1 MSDPITTLSAPSQE
15 RTHHSYSP
23 STTQTIEV
31 CPVYR
36 SRKDVTHIR
45 SIMGTIAHNVTE
57 TGEDDARL
65 SDEDT
70 LNAVECME
78 FYERR
83 KQIMEEARARE
94 VERIAGLMKL
104 TETKAGYTPDLGP
117 LTIAA
122 DVQTPKLTEL
132 KETYLAVDAKVF
144 FDLYTDP
151 LTGQVVNE
159 RVEATTAG
167 YVDRAL
173 ISHCGTRAELFDWKF
188 GAWPVEEA
196 EANLQGICYLIGL
209 FRSRSNIQEIIF
221 WFKQP
226 LLDALSSAKFTR
238 AQFDEL
244 YLRIQVVVARA
255 REARRLQDF
264 SMARPYVPAC
274 NFCANIGVCPKV
286 AAFACTVGSKFHPM
300 EIPADIT
307 PSMVHDPKNSS
318 IGLRLSA
325 VLKVWCEAFRR
336 QISDRVIRGDAPI
349 PEGQIIVSMAK
360 REIIDKDKFKEVTL
374 QFITE
379 TEYLKTL
386 DPSFTPIEDLI
397 AKNTPRGQKTA
408 QVEAY
413 QAALFESGAVKKGDP
428 FSFLKAV
435 PAKKEKSTQEQNN

>member
-1 MSDPITTLSAPSQE
+1 
-15 RTHHSYSP
+15 
-23 STTQTIEV
+23 
-31 CPVYR
+31 
-36 SRKDVTHIR
+36 
-45 SIMGTIAHNVTE
+45 MGTIAHNVTE

-83 KQIMEEARARE
+83 KQLMEEARQRE
-94 VERIAGLMKL
+94 VAKHCAG
-104 TETKAGYTPDLGP
+104 A
-117 LTIAA
+117 TILEVVEAA
-122 DVQTPKLTEL
+122 EVIVPKLTEL

-151 LTGQVVNE
+151 LTGQLVSE

-188 GAWPVEEA
+188 GMWPVEEA
-196 EANLQGICYLIGL
+196 ETNLQGICYLIGL
-209 FRSRSNIQEIIF
+209 FRSRANLEEVIF

-226 LLDALSSAKFTR
+226 LLNALSSAKFTR

-244 YLRIQVVVARA
+244 YLRVQVVVARA

-264 SMARPYVPAC
+264 SMARPMVPAC

-286 AAFACTVGSKFHPM
+286 AEFACKVGSKFHPM

-307 PSMVHDPKNSS
+307 PSMVHDAKNSDL
-318 IGLRLSA
+318 GLKLA
-325 VLKVWCEAFRR
+325 GVLKVWCEAFRR
-336 QISDRVIRGDAPI
+336 QVSDRVIRGDAPL
-349 PEGQIIVSMAK
+349 PEGQIIVSMSK
-360 REIIDKDKFKEVTL
+360 REILDKEKFKSITL
-374 QFITE
+374 KYITE
-379 TEYLKTL
+379 AEYMATL
-386 DPSFTPIEDLI
+386 DPTFTPIEDI
-397 AKNTPRGQKTA
+397 ISERAPRGQKKT

-413 QAALFESGAVKKGDP
+413 QTELLESGAVKKGDP

-435 PAKKEKSTQEQNN
+435 PAKKDKVTTQEQTN

>member
-1 MSDPITTLSAPSQE
+1 MSDPLTILSTSSQE

-23 STTQTIEV
+23 STTQTLEV
-31 CPVYR
+31 CSVFR

-83 KQIMEEARARE
+83 KQLMEEAR
-94 VERIAGLMKL
+94 ERDLKIGSVPEL
-104 TETKAGYTPDLGP
+104 TEM
-117 LTIAA
+117 
-122 DVQTPKLTEL
+122 

-159 RVEATTAG
+159 RVQATTAG

-196 EANLQGICYLIGL
+196 ETNLQGICYLIGL
-209 FRSRSNIQEIIF
+209 FRSRPALEEIIF

-238 AQFDEL
+238 AQFEEL

-274 NFCANIGVCPKV
+274 NFCANIGICPKV
-286 AAFACTVGSKFHPM
+286 AEFACVVGSKFHPM
-300 EIPADIT
+300 EIPSDIT

-318 IGLRLSA
+318 IGLRLAA

-349 PEGQIIVSMAK
+349 PEGQIIVSMSK
-360 REIIDKDKFKEVTL
+360 REIIDKDKFKAVTL

-379 TEYLKTL
+379 AEYMKTL
-386 DPSFTPIEDLI
+386 DPTFTPIEDLI
-397 AKNTPRGQKTA
+397 AEKNPRGQKTA

-435 PAKKEKSTQEQNN
+435 PAKKDKPTQEQNTNT